1 MDVERLIGEEAAGW
15 ARLLEVFASIPDPRF
30 EEPTVTPEGWSPKD
44 VMFHV
49 GYWPA
54 DCAGVLERITAGTW
68 DGGAGETPATIEITN
83 REGFERSREMPA
95 AEVRAGFGD
104 GRARM
109 LAAFRALDEV
119 TPDAW
124 EWFEESGPLHYAKHV
139 EDLAAWLSR

>member
-1 MDVERLIGEEAAGW
+1 
-15 ARLLEVFASIPDPRF
+15 
-30 EEPTVTPEGWSPKD
+30 
-44 VMFHV
+44 
-49 GYWPA
+49 
-54 DCAGVLERITAGTW
+54 
-68 DGGAGETPATIEITN
+68 
-83 REGFERSREMPA
+83 MPA

>member
-1 MDVERLIGEEAAGW
+1 MDAERLIGEEAVGW

-49 GYWPA
+49 AYWMA

-68 DGGAGETPATIEITN
+68 DGGADETPATIEITN

-95 AEVRAGFGD
+95 AEVRTGFGD

-109 LAAFRALDEV
+109 LAAFRALDDV
-119 TPDAW
+119 TPGAW

-139 EDLAAWLSR
+139 VDLAAWLSR